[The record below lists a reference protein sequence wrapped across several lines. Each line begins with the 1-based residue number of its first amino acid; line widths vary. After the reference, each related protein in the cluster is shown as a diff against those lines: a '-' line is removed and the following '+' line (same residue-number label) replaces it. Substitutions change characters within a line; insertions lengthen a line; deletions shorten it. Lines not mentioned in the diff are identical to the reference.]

1 MKVLVFTS
9 SYYKRPYMLRQSIL
23 SGLNQ
28 NYKDMIHSINIT
40 SDSTTLTKDF
50 SPLYEDLIGNFI
62 VNQSENSVAGFSHF
76 NNMKTIKFISDY
88 ESYDLFVKMDDDDIY
103 KKHYVE
109 TIVDFFNTNPST
121 DIVSS
126 KITYQLNG
134 YELCVRG
141 VDKFDNLGGNPG
153 DTNYA
158 MPLTFA
164 FTKRAL
170 DAIINLTINDV
181 NGHDDMM
188 WRTAWY
194 KQGLKHSLIDNSDN
208 VIWNIHGENASVG
221 YFLRK

>member
-1 MKVLVFTS
+1 MKVLIFTS

-23 SGLNQ
+23 SGMNQ
-28 NYKDMIHSINIT
+28 SYENIIHSINIT

-50 SPLYEDLIGNFI
+50 SPLYKDLSGKFI
-62 VNQSENSVAGFSHF
+62 INQSANSQYGFSHF
-76 NNMKTIKFISDY
+76 NNMNTIRFVPDWEI
-88 ESYDLFVKMDDDDIY
+88 YDLFVKMDDDDIY
-103 KKHYVE
+103 KKYYVE
-109 TIVDFFNTNPST
+109 NIVNHFKVNSDI

-134 YELCVRG
+134 YDLYVRD
-141 VDKFDNLGGNPG
+141 VDKYDNLGGNPG

-170 DAIINLTINDV
+170 NTIINLTVNDV

-194 KQGLKHSLIDNSDN
+194 KEGLKHSLIDNSDN
-208 VIWNIHGENASVG
+208 VIWNIHGKNASVAG
-221 YFLRK
+221 FLRT